1 MKKTISDAFGRY
13 FGASHND
20 QCAEM
25 FGELATTVKACAAK
39 FVATRGQDY
48 EAIAGFERKAD
59 AIVDRIHELLD
70 DSFIMRF
77 DIADMMKLADEL
89 DNVIDGMRKV
99 ANHISIYKTH
109 LPEMRPD
116 AVAMMEISER
126 MAGSLADLVAMLGQ
140 PRLSL
145 DRVREI
151 ANVLDA
157 AETEA
162 DHALGDAER
171 KLVQQ
176 FGVPGANRM
185 DFIAWDKLYHLLE
198 QMTDDANHCGKLIL
212 SLARKEA

>member
-1 MKKTISDAFGRY
+1 MKTIWDTFTRY
-13 FGASHND
+13 FGTSHND

-25 FGELATTVKACAAK
+25 FVELATTVKACAAK
-39 FVATRGQDY
+39 FVATRGADY
-48 EAIAGFERKAD
+48 EAIASFERKAD
-59 AIVDRIHELLD
+59 AIVDKIHELLD

-99 ANHISIYKTH
+99 ANHISVYQSH
-109 LPEMRPD
+109 LEVMRPD
-116 AVAMMEISER
+116 AVAMMQITER
-126 MAGSLADLVAMLGQ
+126 MTGSLADLVAMLAA

>member
-1 MKKTISDAFGRY
+1 MKTIWDAFGRY

-20 QCAEM
+20 QCAEL
-25 FGELATTVKACAAK
+25 FAELAATVKASAAT
-39 FVATRGQDY
+39 FVATQGRDY
-48 EAIAGFERKAD
+48 EAIAAFERKAD
-59 AIVDRIHELLD
+59 AIVDKIHEVLD
-70 DSFIMRF
+70 NSFIMRF

-99 ANHISIYKTH
+99 ANHLSIYKPH
-109 LPEMRPD
+109 LTDMRPD
-116 AVAMMEISER
+116 AVAMMQIAER
-126 MAGSLADLVAMLGQ
+126 MTGSLAELVAMLAA

-145 DRVREI
+145 DRVRDI

-162 DHALGDAER
+162 DHALTDAER
-171 KLVQQ
+171 KLVAQY
-176 FGVPGANRM
+176 GVPGANRM

>member
-1 MKKTISDAFGRY
+1 MKSVWEKFERY

-20 QCAEM
+20 ECTKQ
-25 FGELATTVKACAAK
+25 FGVLADTVKECATK
-39 FVATRGQDY
+39 FVATQGMDY
-48 EAIAGFERKAD
+48 EAIAGYERKAD
-59 AIVDRIHELLD
+59 AIVDKIHELLD

-99 ANHISIYKTH
+99 ANHISVYRPHIT
-109 LPEMRPD
+109 EMRPD
-116 AVAMMEISER
+116 AVAMMKITES
-126 MAGSLADLVAMLGQ
+126 MAGSLGQLAAMLAE

-145 DRVREI
+145 DKVREI

-171 KLVQQ
+171 KLVQE